1 MKRAVIT
8 SLGLAGYNGREHS
21 VTPKVVYEFEAEKSE
36 HHNVLP
42 LLIEEFGK
50 EYEIVPLFTQASK
63 KANEEVL
70 KAEGMEDVAEAIF
83 SHPSAVEMEKEELDK
98 DYDLFLKRIDTI
110 VERYDEVILDLSHG
124 WRHVPLLML
133 VDAILQQIKSAHKI
147 RHVFFAKEIEKNSFY
162 QVVDLRNYLDLSML
176 MLLLNEFLKNF
187 TILNNVSFKEADFER
202 LKELLRTF
210 SVNILSNSVYGLIK
224 KDGIVDQIV
233 EGLDRLK
240 DRESFAVFEEEI
252 KALKGYFEKFLH
264 IYRDRSKPDYE
275 KHIFMARE
283 FLDRDYYLNAVTFLN
298 EAVALKAMEIVLGL
312 DGELKRIANKNLKK
326 PRNLYYISND
336 SKNLIMRYKKS
347 FHPNSY
353 TFQDDRVNVRELKKR
368 VAKIEGIK
376 EISKFVRECNELRND
391 LAHINMSEDLENI
404 PNRIKK
410 SIENFEEL
418 FIKDR

>member
-1 MKRAVIT
+1 
-8 SLGLAGYNGREHS
+8 
-21 VTPKVVYEFEAEKSE
+21 
-36 HHNVLP
+36 
-42 LLIEEFGK
+42 
-50 EYEIVPLFTQASK
+50 
-63 KANEEVL
+63 
-70 KAEGMEDVAEAIF
+70 
-83 SHPSAVEMEKEELDK
+83 
-98 DYDLFLKRIDTI
+98 
-110 VERYDEVILDLSHG
+110 
-124 WRHVPLLML
+124 
-133 VDAILQQIKSAHKI
+133 
-147 RHVFFAKEIEKNSFY
+147 
-162 QVVDLRNYLDLSML
+162 
-176 MLLLNEFLKNF
+176 
-187 TILNNVSFKEADFER
+187 
-202 LKELLRTF
+202 
-210 SVNILSNSVYGLIK
+210 VYGLIK